1 LKAEAPHTSDDL
13 FVTCCIG
20 GNRRVVQ
27 RNLVVGEIGSQT
39 VLVAAELPGPN
50 PPHPDT
56 APTLAAWASA
66 LVLPIG
72 VAAACIPLRAHVAAA
87 DVALLLAVIIL
98 VAATLGGRLTGAVAA
113 LEAAVAFDL
122 FFTKPYYSLRI
133 NRAEDVETAV
143 LMLIVGVAIGEI
155 VTRGRRDRHAAHVSR
170 SNLERVSRFTELAAG
185 GERPGRLI
193 RVARRELID
202 LLELDDAEFER
213 PPFFDALPRL
223 NHSGLS
229 IPPAL
234 STDGDTAARRGQ
246 IELPIWA
253 EGLEVGRFVLMLP
266 DDATGLEFAPQART
280 SALALAD
287 QLGVAL
293 LAHDR

>member
-1 LKAEAPHTSDDL
+1 
-13 FVTCCIG
+13 
-20 GNRRVVQ
+20 
-27 RNLVVGEIGSQT
+27 
-39 VLVAAELPGPN
+39 VA
-50 PPHPDT
+50 D
-56 APTLAAWASA
+56 
-66 LVLPIG
+66 
-72 VAAACIPLRAHVAAA
+72 A
-87 DVALLLAVIIL
+87 DVALLLAVVIL
-98 VAATLGGRLTGAVAA
+98 VAATFGSRRTGAVAG
-113 LEAAVAFDL
+113 LEAAIAFDL

-155 VTRGRRDRHAAHVSR
+155 VNRGRRDRHAAHVSR

-193 RVARRELID
+193 RVARRELIE
-202 LLELDDAEFER
+202 LLALDDAEFER

-229 IPPAL
+229 IPPTL
-234 STDGDTAARRGQ
+234 MTDGHAAARRASQ

-253 EGLEVGRFVLMLP
+253 EGLEVGRFVLTLP

>member
-1 LKAEAPHTSDDL
+1 M
-13 FVTCCIG
+13 
-20 GNRRVVQ
+20 
-27 RNLVVGEIGSQT
+27 LVGV
-39 VLVAAELPGPN
+39 ELPGPI
-50 PPHPDT
+50 PHRRDGGHPIASWT
-56 APTLAAWASA
+56 SA

-72 VAAACIPLRAHVAAA
+72 VAATCIPLRSHVAAA
-87 DVALLLAVIIL
+87 DVALLLAVVIL
-98 VAATLGGRLTGAVAA
+98 VAATFGSRLTGAVAGV
-113 LEAAVAFDL
+113 EAAIAFDL

-155 VTRGRRDRHAAHVSR
+155 VTRGRRDRHAARVSR

-193 RVARRELID
+193 RVARRELIE

-229 IPPAL
+229 IPPTLA
-234 STDGDTAARRGQ
+234 TDGHAAARRASQ

-253 EGLEVGRFVLMLP
+253 EGLEVGRFVLTLP
-266 DDATGLEFAPQART
+266 DEATGLEFAPQART